1 MAPYQ
6 GSAWHR
12 KPQVKSEKSRPTK
25 EIHTAL
31 LMKSPNMWRRNPVIQ
46 AHKGG
51 QWDLFVFLDSDIQ
64 ILSLGERG
72 RNRKGRGSLNQGI
85 AVRTVSCDSVIPGWM
100 ARDWDT
106 FLNHIDFFFLN
117 AMVKKVEAKP
127 RCLLVV
133 PNPWNRWQRNGN
145 GWPHIIYGYL
155 KWLLFDKTVFIFFE
169 HILKEKTMCVVF
181 EESMYW
187 RKVSKRLELKYL
199 ALFLF
204 CAIYLFGISHWLVP
218 YLVNIWPTRN
228 KFMRE
233 CCKCEMWRDRAISI
247 NCNRSH
253 RPPIIISGHR

>member
-64 ILSLGERG
+64 ILSRG
-72 RNRKGRGSLNQGI
+72 MEGWGGWGSPNRGI

-155 KWLLFDKTVFIFFE
+155 KWLLFDQTVFIFFE

-199 ALFLF
+199 ARLFF
-204 CAIYLFGISHWLVP
+204 CAIYLGFISFGISPGWCHIWWTFDELETSLWENV
-218 YLVNIWPTRN
+218 VNVRCGGIGQYPLI
-228 KFMRE
+228 
-233 CCKCEMWRDRAISI
+233 AIAVTV
-247 NCNRSH
+247 RQ
-253 RPPIIISGHR
+253 